1 MEKMHFSRMDQ
12 GSDED
17 FKILKRVHEKTLA
30 DLPDSLM
37 TMVDDLSADQAYNL
51 NRRGHSL

>member
-1 MEKMHFSRMDQ
+1 MHFSRMDQ

-17 FKILKRVHEKTLA
+17 FQVLKRVHEKTLA

-37 TMVDDLSADQAYNL
+37 TMVNDL
-51 NRRGHSL
+51 RRPGLQPKSPRP